1 MPHYWA
7 IGEFLER
14 GFPGAVN
21 YVAPLMSR
29 TQNENSEGFILVAV
43 LWMLGALA
51 GLAAIYALY
60 VHETTFVF
68 VGHSQRLQAQ
78 SLEFAGVE
86 LAVYQLTANP
96 KAQPMRGKFGFRLG
110 SAEVAVNFRSEN
122 ARIDLNFASPQL
134 LAGLFMALG
143 AQREVA
149 DGYAKRIFAWR
160 TPQPQGATTDDEAAL
175 YRSAGRT
182 SGPRHAPFQ
191 HVNEL
196 GLVLGLPPFIID
208 RALPF
213 LTVYSGQAE
222 VNLLNAAPQVLA
234 ALPGMTPERFQL
246 MIGLRE
252 GAPQDILS
260 AQLGTAAQFATVQA
274 GKSNRITV
282 DVRFDADHRAHSEAV
297 ILLRDE
303 ETEPYRIL
311 SWRDEDEEPL
321 TDELPNGSAR

>member
-1 MPHYWA
+1 
-7 IGEFLER
+7 
-14 GFPGAVN
+14 
-21 YVAPLMSR
+21 
-29 TQNENSEGFILVAV
+29 
-43 LWMLGALA
+43 LWILGALA
-51 GLAAIYALY
+51 ALAAIYALY
-60 VHETTFVF
+60 VHDTAFVF
-68 VGHSQRLQAQ
+68 VGHAQRLQAQ
-78 SLEFAGVE
+78 SLELAGVE

-110 SAEVAVNFRSEN
+110 NAEVVVNFRSEN
-122 ARIDLNFASPQL
+122 SRIDLNFASPQL
-134 LAGLFMALG
+134 LAGLFITLG
-143 AQREVA
+143 APPDVA
-149 DGYAKRIFAWR
+149 QGYADRIFAWR
-160 TPQPQGATTDDEAAL
+160 TPQPSGTADSEAEL
-175 YRSAGRT
+175 YRSAGRV

-196 GLVLGLPPFIID
+196 GLVLGLPPAVIA

-234 ALPGMTPERFQL
+234 ALPGMSPERFQTML
-246 MIGLRE
+246 GLRE

-282 DVRFDADHRAHSEAV
+282 DVQFDAEHRAHSEAV

-303 ETEPYRIL
+303 ETEPYRVL
-311 SWRDEDEEPL
+311 SWRDEDEEPMA
-321 TDELPNGSAR
+321 DELSNASVR

>member
-1 MPHYWA
+1 MVSF
-7 IGEFLER
+7 IFL
-14 GFPGAVN
+14 
-21 YVAPLMSR
+21 
-29 TQNENSEGFILVAV
+29 THKKNSEGFILVAV
-43 LWMLGALA
+43 LWILGALA
-51 GLAAIYALY
+51 ALAAIYALY
-60 VHETTFVF
+60 VHETAFVF

-78 SLEFAGVE
+78 SLALAGVE

-110 SAEVAVNFRSEN
+110 NAEVAVNFRSEN
-122 ARIDLNFASPQL
+122 SRIDLNFASPQL

-149 DGYAKRIFAWR
+149 EGYADRIFAWR
-160 TPQPQGATTDDEAAL
+160 TPQRSGTTDSEAAL
-175 YRSAGRT
+175 YRSAGRN

-196 GLVLGLPPFIID
+196 GLVLGLPPVMIE

-222 VNLLNAAPQVLA
+222 VNLLNSAPQVLA
-234 ALPGMTPERFQL
+234 ALPGMTPERFHIML
-246 MIGLRE
+246 GLRE
-252 GAPQDILS
+252 GASQDILA
-260 AQLGTAAQFATVQA
+260 AQLGMAAQFATVQA

-297 ILLRDE
+297 ILLRDGG
-303 ETEPYRIL
+303 TEPYRVL

-321 TDELPNGSAR
+321 TDQLPNASVR

>member
-1 MPHYWA
+1 MVSL
-7 IGEFLER
+7 IFLTR
-14 GFPGAVN
+14 HK
-21 YVAPLMSR
+21 
-29 TQNENSEGFILVAV
+29 NSEGFILVAV
-43 LWMLGALA
+43 LWILGALA
-51 GLAAIYALY
+51 ALAAIYALY
-60 VHETTFVF
+60 VHETAFVF

-78 SLEFAGVE
+78 SLALAGVE

-96 KAQPMRGKFGFRLG
+96 KAQPLRGKFGFRLG
-110 SAEVAVNFRSEN
+110 NAEVTVNFRSEN

-149 DGYAKRIFAWR
+149 EGYADRIFAWR
-160 TPQPQGATTDDEAAL
+160 TPQPPGTTDSEAGR
-175 YRSAGRT
+175 YRSAGRS

-196 GLVLGLPPFIID
+196 GLVLGLPPFMID

-234 ALPGMTPERFQL
+234 ALPGMTPERFQIML
-246 MIGLRE
+246 GLRE

-303 ETEPYRIL
+303 ETEPYRVL

-321 TDELPNGSAR
+321 TDELPNGSVR